1 MFTWCFYCQHRISP
15 AAFLMLTN
23 VFSRRYNANE
33 IRDRVDDVIEQFGSR
48 GFRAIGVGKMDMN
61 TQEWHFLGL
70 IPLFDPPRD
79 DTKSVIEQALAMG
92 VEVKMVTGD
101 HLTIAK
107 ETARRL
113 GMGTNIYTTS
123 SLLDGTR
130 SESQLRDLAC
140 TADGFAQVFPEHKF
154 KVVELIQ
161 QAGQCSKLNTVVLFL
176 FLEINSVQVT

>member
-1 MFTWCFYCQHRISP
+1 
-15 AAFLMLTN
+15 
-23 VFSRRYNANE
+23 
-33 IRDRVDDVIEQFGSR
+33 
-48 GFRAIGVGKMDMN
+48 MDMT

-113 GMGTNIYTTS
+113 GMGTNIYTTA

-130 SESQLRDLAC
+130 SESQLQQLAC

-161 QAGQCSKLNTVVLFL
+161 QAG
-176 FLEINSVQVT
+176 